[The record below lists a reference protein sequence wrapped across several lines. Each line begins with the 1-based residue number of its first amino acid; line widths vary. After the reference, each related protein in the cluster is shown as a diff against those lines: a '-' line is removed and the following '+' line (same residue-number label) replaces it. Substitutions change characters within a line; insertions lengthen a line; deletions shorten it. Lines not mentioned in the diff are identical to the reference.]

1 MFFCAI
7 IVPKDKNSQGKILL
21 TTLTTSVMN
30 MTFILSVTGL
40 TAATSVGAVVLLIL
54 FLTTKELA
62 GASSSGFSLRIAKFV
77 SVGILP
83 LVMAF
88 AVIVAMKIVEV
99 LA

>member
-1 MFFCAI
+1 MI
-7 IVPKDKNSQGKILL
+7 
-21 TTLTTSVMN
+21 TTVTTS
-30 MTFILSVTGL
+30 TITTVTTIATLGL
-40 TAATSVGAVVLLIL
+40 TAAISIAAVVLLML

-62 GASSSGFSLRIAKFV
+62 GASSRGFSLRIAKFV

-88 AVIVAMKIVEV
+88 AVIVVIKIVEV

>member
-1 MFFCAI
+1 M
-7 IVPKDKNSQGKILL
+7 
-21 TTLTTSVMN
+21 
-30 MTFILSVTGL
+30 
-40 TAATSVGAVVLLIL
+40 L
-54 FLTTKELA
+54 FLTTKEMA

-88 AVIVAMKIVEV
+88 VVIAAMKIVEV

>member
-1 MFFCAI
+1 MI
-7 IVPKDKNSQGKILL
+7 
-21 TTLTTSVMN
+21 TTVTT
-30 MTFILSVTGL
+30 VTTVTTIAALGL
-40 TAATSVGAVVLLIL
+40 TAAISIAAVVLLML

-62 GASSSGFSLRIAKFV
+62 AASGRGSSLRIAKFV

>member
-1 MFFCAI
+1 MITTVTTVTTVTTIAALGFTGI
-7 IVPKDKNSQGKILL
+7 ISI
-21 TTLTTSVMN
+21 
-30 MTFILSVTGL
+30 
-40 TAATSVGAVVLLIL
+40 AAVVVLIL

-88 AVIVAMKIVEV
+88 AVIVVMKIVEA

>member
-1 MFFCAI
+1 MITTVTTVTTVTTIAALGLTGVISIAAI
-7 IVPKDKNSQGKILL
+7 ILL
-21 TTLTTSVMN
+21 M
-30 MTFILSVTGL
+30 
-40 TAATSVGAVVLLIL
+40 L

-62 GASSSGFSLRIAKFV
+62 GASNRGFSMRIAKFA

-88 AVIVAMKIVEV
+88 AVIVVMKIVEV

>member
-1 MFFCAI
+1 MI
-7 IVPKDKNSQGKILL
+7 
-21 TTLTTSVMN
+21 TTVTT
-30 MTFILSVTGL
+30 VTTVTTIAALGL
-40 TAATSVGAVVLLIL
+40 TGVISVAAVVLLIL

-62 GASSSGFSLRIAKFV
+62 GASSLGFSLRIAKFV

-88 AVIVAMKIVEV
+88 AVIVTMKIVEV